1 MIEPII
7 LNKNFERLAA
17 IDDYSSLIWTSR
29 YYTCGDFEIV
39 VPLTPKYLEL
49 MQIGF
54 YIVRD
59 DDENTGIIE
68 DLEINVDEDNKTQF
82 IVTGRFLPSLL
93 ARRIIEKQTQISG
106 TIQTGIT
113 KLINENAISPTN
125 SARKIPNL
133 SIKTK
138 NFIERLDAQYTGKN
152 LLEVIEDIC
161 KTNGIGFNIVLKDKK
176 FQFSLYKGTNR
187 SYSQNAN
194 PRVIFSD
201 EYDNLLSSC
210 YISQSSSLVT
220 DVLVAGEGEG
230 LDRKT
235 LWVSNV
241 SNTGLDRYEMYQD
254 QRDLSTNDGAISDE
268 EYNAQLKQAGLENIT
283 QITSEF
289 EGTVYFGN
297 IKYKTDVNL
306 GDIVTVENKKW
317 GIHVD
322 TRLIEVIESVD
333 ETGNYEVLP
342 TFGI

>member
-1 MIEPII
+1 MIEPIVA
-7 LNKNFERLAA
+7 NKNFERLAV

-125 SARKIPNL
+125 LARKIPNL

-138 NFIERLDAQYTGKN
+138 NFTERLDAQYTGKN

-161 KTNGIGFNIVLKDKK
+161 KTNGIGFNVVLEDKK
-176 FQFSLYKGTNR
+176 FQFSLYKGINK

-210 YISQSSSLVT
+210 YISQSSNLVT

-254 QRDLSTNDGAISDE
+254 QRDLSTNDGAISNE

>member
-7 LNKNFERLAA
+7 MNKNFERLAV

-82 IVTGRFLPSLL
+82 IVTGRFLPSIL
-93 ARRIIEKQTQISG
+93 ARRIVAEQTQLYG

-113 KLINENAISPTN
+113 KLINENAINPKIA
-125 SARKIPNL
+125 ARKIPNL
-133 SIKTK
+133 TIKNESFT
-138 NFIERLDAQYTGKN
+138 ERLDAQYTGKN

-254 QRDLSTNDGAISDE
+254 QRDLSTNDGQITDE

>member
-1 MIEPII
+1 MIEPIVA
-7 LNKNFERLAA
+7 NKNFERLAV

-113 KLINENAISPTN
+113 RLINENAISPTN
-125 SARKIPNL
+125 LARKIPNL

-138 NFIERLDAQYTGKN
+138 NFTERLDAQYTGKN

-161 KTNGIGFNIVLKDKK
+161 KTNRIGFNVVLEDKK
-176 FQFSLYKGTNR
+176 FQFSLYKGINR

-210 YISQSSSLVT
+210 YISQSSNLVT

-254 QRDLSTNDGAISDE
+254 QRDLSTNNGQITDE
-268 EYNAQLKQAGLENIT
+268 EYDAQLKQAGLENIT

>member
-7 LNKNFERLAA
+7 MNKNFERLAV

-68 DLEINVDEDNKTQF
+68 DLEINVNEDNKTQF

-138 NFIERLDAQYTGKN
+138 NFTETLDAQYTGKN

-161 KTNGIGFNIVLKDKK
+161 KTNGIGFNIVLEDKK

-187 SYSQNAN
+187 SYSQNTN

>member
-7 LNKNFERLAA
+7 MNKNFERLAV

-68 DLEINVDEDNKTQF
+68 DLEINVNEDNKTQF

-113 KLINENAISPTN
+113 KLISENAISPTN

-138 NFIERLDAQYTGKN
+138 NFTETLDAQYTGKN

-161 KTNGIGFNIVLKDKK
+161 KTNGIGFNIVLEDKK

-187 SYSQNAN
+187 SYSQNTN